1 MVDSRQ
7 TNAEIRQWYL
17 ERVSHIPALNQQW
30 LAAGLSA
37 QERAAKAWRMRHE
50 ARLEARAM
58 MTDPTEVALLR
69 ARDMAHYGNPNGP
82 TFEFL
87 VEQAR
92 KVGLEEHAIYDAI
105 IDGSYR
111 TNIGINQRLGL

>member
-1 MVDSRQ
+1 
-7 TNAEIRQWYL
+7 
-17 ERVSHIPALNQQW
+17 
-30 LAAGLSA
+30 
-37 QERAAKAWRMRHE
+37 MRHE

-69 ARDMAHYGNPNGP
+69 ARDMISYGNPDGP

-92 KVGLEEHAIYDAI
+92 QAGLEEQAIYDAI

-111 TNIGINQRLGL
+111 TNIGINRQLGL